1 MKSIFIL
8 CGGYEWKSEIKMKK
22 LAKFTLNRFQKPKIL
37 DVWFAMKEE
46 KYIKYDNIFEEIY
59 KNNEMLFERKIATQQ
74 NFIEECKWADVI
86 NIHGGSSDL
95 LFPLMQKY
103 DLSVL
108 YEDKIVIGSSAGA
121 KFLSSYSPNWN
132 GKGLRKG
139 SEILPLNVIVHYGDE
154 EYLEEDAKWSDVAMA
169 MTESPIGLSVILK
182 EDDIRAF
189 YKDGKEINM

>member
-8 CGGYEWKSEIKMKK
+8 CGGYEWKSELAMNK
-22 LAKFTLNRFQKPKIL
+22 LAKFVLNKVSKPKIL

-46 KYIKYDNIFEEIY
+46 KYKKYDDIFVEIY
-59 KNNEMLFERKIATQQ
+59 KNNKMLFERKIATQE

-95 LFPLMQKY
+95 LFPLMQNY

-108 YEDKIVIGSSAGA
+108 NEDKIIIGSSAGA
-121 KFLSSYSPNWN
+121 KFLSSYSPNWD
-132 GKGLRKG
+132 GRGLREG
-139 SEILPLNVIVHYGDE
+139 SGILPLNVIVHYGDDS
-154 EYLEEDAKWSDVAMA
+154 YLEGDANWSDVAMA
-169 MTESPIGLSVILK
+169 MTYSPIGFSVILK

-189 YKDGKEINM
+189 DKDGIEISI

>member
-8 CGGYEWKSEIKMKK
+8 CGGYEWKYEMSMMK
-22 LAKFTLNRFQKPKIL
+22 LAKFILNKVSKPKIL
-37 DVWFAMKEE
+37 DVWFAMSRE

-59 KNNEMLFERKIATQQ
+59 KNNQMLFERKIATQE

-95 LFPLMQKY
+95 LFPVMQKY

-108 YEDKIVIGSSAGA
+108 YEEKIVIGSSAGA

-132 GKGLRKG
+132 GKGLREG
-139 SEILPLNVIVHYGDE
+139 SGILPLNVIVHYGDDK
-154 EYLEEDAKWSDVAMA
+154 YLQDNANWSDVVME
-169 MTESPIGLSVILK
+169 MTNSPIGLSVILK

-189 YKDGKEINM
+189 NKDGIEVNI

>member
-1 MKSIFIL
+1 MKSIFVL
-8 CGGYEWKSEIKMKK
+8 CGGYEWKSEKAMNK
-22 LAKFTLNRFQKPKIL
+22 LCEFITNKFNNPKIL
-37 DVWFAMKEE
+37 DVWFAMEE
-46 KYIKYDNIFEEIY
+46 ERYKKYDDIFIEIY
-59 KNNEMLFERKIATQQ
+59 QKNGILNERKIATKE

-95 LFPLMQKY
+95 LFPIMNEY

-108 YEDKIVIGSSAGA
+108 NEDKIVIGSSAGA

-139 SEILPLNVIVHYGDE
+139 SSILPLNVVVHYGDDK
-154 EYLEEDAKWSDVAMA
+154 YIEDNANWGDVVMA
-169 MTESPIGLSVILK
+169 MTYSPIGFSVVLK

-189 YKDGKEINM
+189 GKDGKEIEI